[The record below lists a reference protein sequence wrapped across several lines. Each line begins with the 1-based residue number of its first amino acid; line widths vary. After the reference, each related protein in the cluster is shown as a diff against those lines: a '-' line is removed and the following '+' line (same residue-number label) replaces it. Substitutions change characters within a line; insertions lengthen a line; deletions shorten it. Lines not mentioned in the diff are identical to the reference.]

1 LAMGVGAGKP
11 AEVRAITLAHAG
23 DEERIVPVP
32 VEIGVAGAI
41 GLILCCQ
48 IVAANVVVTEQ

>member
-1 LAMGVGAGKP
+1 LRYSM
-11 AEVRAITLAHAG
+11 T
-23 DEERIVPVP
+23 DYRIVPVP